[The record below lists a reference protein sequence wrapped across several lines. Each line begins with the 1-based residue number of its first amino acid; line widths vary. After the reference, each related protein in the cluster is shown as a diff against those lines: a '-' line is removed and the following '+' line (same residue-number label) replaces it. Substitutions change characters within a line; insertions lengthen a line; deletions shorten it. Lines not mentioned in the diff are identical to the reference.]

1 MRQLQLFSR
10 LHTRA
15 FSRQILII
23 CSLGFALSACEK
35 QPEPQVVSATPEK
48 NIEMIAQD
56 LVAVTAGHAIQK
68 TAFTGTIRA
77 VNQSSIQAQISA
89 TATQVNA
96 QVGQKVQ
103 KGQLLVKLN
112 NQDNAARLAQ
122 ARANLSAAQA
132 QANLAKNMMQRKLRL
147 LNQGFIARVEY
158 EQSQVDYQAQLENVH
173 AQQANV
179 DIAQKANQDG
189 AILSPISGIISQRQ
203 VEVGQTVAIGQTLF
217 EIIDPDH
224 LELQAKV
231 PADAQQALKVGQPIE
246 YTLQG
251 NPNTLTATLSRIAP
265 LADVSNRQIE
275 FFATPKEY
283 IPSLSIGA
291 FVEGHIL
298 ASQGIQGQQIPLD
311 SIRDVKSK
319 PYVWVV
325 RDQKIQRIDLT
336 VLEQRYNDNI
346 AIVQGLQ
353 SSDRVS
359 RIALNP
365 DDVNKTVKISAQ

>member
-1 MRQLQLFSR
+1 MRQAQIFSR
-10 LHTRA
+10 LHTRPHCA
-15 FSRQILII
+15 QILII
-23 CSLGFALSACEK
+23 CALSFTLSACQK
-35 QPEPQVVSATPEK
+35 QPEPIAVATKPTAPL
-48 NIEMIAQD
+48 EMIAQD
-56 LVAVTAGHAIQK
+56 LIAVTTGEAIQK

-77 VNQSSIQAQISA
+77 INQSSIQAQISA
-89 TATQVNA
+89 TATQVKV
-96 QVGQKVQ
+96 QVGEKVQ
-103 KGQLLVKLN
+103 KGQLLVQLN
-112 NQDNAARLAQ
+112 NQDNVARLAQ
-122 ARANLSAAQA
+122 ARANLSATQA

-147 LNQGFIARVEY
+147 FNQGFISRVEY

-189 AILSPISGIISQRQ
+189 TILSPITGIISQRN

-231 PADAQQALKVGQPIE
+231 PTDAQQALKVGQPIT
-246 YTLQG
+246 YTIQG
-251 NPNTLTATLSRIAP
+251 NTNPFTASLSRIAP
-265 LADVSNRQIE
+265 LADVANRQIE
-275 FFATPKEY
+275 FFATPQEF
-283 IPSLSIGA
+283 IPALSIGA
-291 FVEGHIL
+291 FVEGYIL
-298 ASQGIQGQQIPLD
+298 ANQGIQGQQIPLD
-311 SIRDVKSK
+311 SIRDVKTK

-359 RIALNP
+359 RIQLSP
-365 DDVNKTVKISAQ
+365 DHLNKTVKISQQ